1 MLHTLILTMT
11 QILGSKKAS
20 YSFLAT
26 AIAIVLHLRFGVS
39 VNDAILL
46 VSPLGLATAAQAHV
60 DGKRVA
66 SSSIAVAGTAA
77 AVAPAVTTAPRA
89 LPFVS

>member
-1 MLHTLILTMT
+1 MLQALILTAT

-26 AIAIVLHLRFGVS
+26 AIAIVLHLRFGVT

-60 DGKRVA
+60 DGKFAA
-66 SSSIAVAGTAA
+66 SGTVGTATA
-77 AVAPAVTTAPRA
+77 APAVSAVPSAPRA
-89 LPFVS
+89 LPSVGQ

>member
-26 AIAIVLHLRFGVS
+26 VVAIVLHLRFGVS

-60 DGKRVA
+60 DGKFAA
-66 SSSIAVAGTAA
+66 SGSTATSVSA
-77 AVAPAVTTAPRA
+77 PVAPTAPRA
-89 LPFVS
+89 LPSVS